1 MLAGWQ
7 GASLPPALFS
17 SFVDS
22 EGGRPENKRVQ
33 GILLIHS
40 PLGHLGGEPG
50 SPGRREVQT
59 IRLVLFA
66 LLAVLTV
73 QGCGHLPMRERDEGV
88 PGRPAPAVEGALEVL
103 RPVYPP
109 GPITL
114 EALDETASWQRNRFG
129 FQVYCDQAGDYRG
142 ISGEYYRSLRCKGTI
157 ARPLIAISP
166 ILGGEGED
174 YLVARFIARECCRW
188 GFSAY
193 FLYQERSILSPSRDA
208 LGLEARMRRAVRDNI
223 SALDAFSTLDEI
235 DSERMGSF
243 GVSLG
248 AIRNVAFIAAEPRL
262 KVNVLCLGGLDLGGI
277 IKESKEKMV
286 LRYLSTR
293 KEREGLSAGEVELE
307 FQRYFFSNPERWA
320 ASISPGEVLL
330 FLAVYDEVVPYTEG
344 LDLRRMLG
352 TPEAYLLPLG
362 HYTAFVAAPWITST
376 ALKWVSA
383 GLRKLRHPVA
393 ARNK

>member
-1 MLAGWQ
+1 MQKLRLA
-7 GASLPPALFS
+7 
-17 SFVDS
+17 
-22 EGGRPENKRVQ
+22 
-33 GILLIHS
+33 
-40 PLGHLGGEPG
+40 
-50 SPGRREVQT
+50 
-59 IRLVLFA
+59 LFA

-73 QGCGHLPMRERDEGV
+73 QGCGHLPMRGGAEGV
-88 PGRPAPAVEGALEVL
+88 PGGPAPAVEGALDVL
-103 RPVYPP
+103 RPVYPS
-109 GPITL
+109 GPIAL
-114 EALDETASWQRNRFG
+114 EVLDGTSSWQRNRFG
-129 FQVYCDQAGDYRG
+129 FQVYCDQAGDFRG
-142 ISGEYYRSLRCKGTI
+142 ISGEYYRSLRRKGAI
-157 ARPLIAISP
+157 ACPLIAISP

-262 KVNVLCLGGLDLGGI
+262 RVNVLCLVGLDLGGI
-277 IKESKEKMV
+277 IKESREKMV
-286 LRYLSTR
+286 LRYRSTR
-293 KEREGLSAGEVELE
+293 KEMEGMSAGEVEVE
-307 FQRYFFSNPERWA
+307 FQQYFFSNPARLA
-320 ASISPGEVLL
+320 ASIFPGEVLL

-352 TPEAYLLPLG
+352 GPEAYLLPLG

-376 ALKWVSA
+376 ALEWVST
-383 GLRKLRHPVA
+383 GLRKLRHPAA
-393 ARNK
+393 ARKK